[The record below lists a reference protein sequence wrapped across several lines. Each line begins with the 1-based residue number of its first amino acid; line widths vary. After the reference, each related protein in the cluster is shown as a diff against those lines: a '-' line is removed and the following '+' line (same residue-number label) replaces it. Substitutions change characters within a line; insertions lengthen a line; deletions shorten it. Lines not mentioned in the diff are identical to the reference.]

1 MSKIDPKMLKMMLNM
16 VSKKSGKS
24 PEELLQAL
32 DSGNVEDALNSLC
45 PNDAK
50 KVQKVLNSPNVANQ
64 ILSSP
69 EAQEILRKISGQED

>member
-32 DSGNVEDALNSLC
+32 ESGNVEDALSSLC
-45 PNDAK
+45 PNDA
-50 KVQKVLNSPNVANQ
+50 QKIQQILKSPNVANQ

-69 EAQEILRKISGQED
+69 EAQGILRKISGQEE

>member
-1 MSKIDPKMLKMMLNM
+1 MSKIDPKMLRMMLNM

-32 DSGNVEDALNSLC
+32 DSGNVEDALSSLRPDDAQKIQQVLKN
-45 PNDAK
+45 PNIA
-50 KVQKVLNSPNVANQ
+50 QQ

-69 EAQEILRKISGQED
+69 QAQDILRKISGQED